1 MANDLETLEKF
12 QELVNARAMNTE
24 GDNTIVSVNSTYLQ
38 GLIDEFGGKKYITS
52 DEASSALPVSN
63 FVTVISESGETYGIK
78 LYPITSSTIN
88 SAFTADWKAD
98 AVAVILP
105 PSVTLVDTHAF
116 DGASKLR
123 FINLENLLRYNSYA
137 FANTPNLEN
146 VSLPKL
152 NIRVAQG
159 FPNSG
164 VRNVYGH
171 GAASG
176 NQIALLGGYDFQN
189 CRRLETARI
198 RQTTFFI
205 NSFLNCVS
213 LREITFEYLP
223 LAGYQSSA
231 FAGCTALERCNI
243 PNIHQWWQN
252 NWGNASNLFPSGK
265 VSLYV
270 NDELITGV
278 TSPSGIT
285 SVPMWCF
292 YSITNL
298 KEIEITSNVTEIKQY
313 AFSFCTSLEKVTI
326 PSSVATYGSGILGNS
341 TGLTSVTIDNTTTPI
356 DSQNLT
362 NNPNHAVGN
371 GPGELSLSGTY
382 TFNTNADFTKIRF
395 KKITIGGNL
404 TSSASTIT
412 ARTFFEGS
420 YVEDLRVGGDVQI
433 YKPILPAN
441 SVLKFFECNGQIA
454 NAHASGVL
462 LEPTNSIIVH
472 LGYSGI
478 CCTPSQLATATVINN
493 KITKI
498 YVGDGSSQAGDQSVL
513 DLYLADTDWAAYS
526 SKLDLWYNYSGEYK
540 D

>member
-1 MANDLETLEKF
+1 MANDLETLENF

-105 PSVTLVDTHAF
+105 PSVTLVDTRTFYNAT
-116 DGASKLR
+116 KLR
-123 FINLENLLRYNSYA
+123 FINLENILRYNSYA
-137 FANTPNLEN
+137 FQNTSNLEN

-152 NIRVAQG
+152 NIRCAQG
-159 FPNSG
+159 FPGSG
-164 VRNVYGH
+164 VRNIYRH

-176 NQIALLGGYDFQN
+176 NQIALLGGYDFQE

-198 RQTTFFI
+198 RQTGFYI
-205 NSFLNCVS
+205 NAFLNCVS

-223 LAGYQSSA
+223 LKGYQSSA

-252 NWGNASNLFPSGK
+252 DWGNASNVFPSGK

-326 PSSVATYGSGILGNS
+326 PSSVITFGSGIFQHS
-341 TGLTSVTIDNTTTPI
+341 TGLTSVTIDNINAPI
-356 DSQNLT
+356 DSHNFT
-362 NNPNHAVGN
+362 NNPNQAVGN
-371 GPGELSLSGTY
+371 GPGELSISGTY
-382 TFNTNADFTKIRF
+382 TFNANANYTKIRF

-404 TSSASTIT
+404 TYASNLST
-412 ARTFFEGS
+412 ARTFFEEN
-420 YVEDLRVGGDVQI
+420 YVEDVRIGGDIEI
-433 YKPILPAN
+433 YVPIVPAN
-441 SVLKFFECNGQIA
+441 NALKFFECNGQIT
-454 NAHASGVL
+454 NAHANGMFLS
-462 LEPTNSIIVH
+462 PTNNAIVH
-472 LGYSGI
+472 LGYNGI
-478 CCTPSQLATATVINN
+478 CCTPSQLATATVISN
-493 KITKI
+493 KVTKI
-498 YVGDGSSQAGDQSVL
+498 YVGDGSSQAGDQAVL
-513 DLYLADTDWAAYS
+513 NQYLADTDWATYS
-526 SKLDLWYNYSGEYK
+526 DKLDLWYNYSGEYK